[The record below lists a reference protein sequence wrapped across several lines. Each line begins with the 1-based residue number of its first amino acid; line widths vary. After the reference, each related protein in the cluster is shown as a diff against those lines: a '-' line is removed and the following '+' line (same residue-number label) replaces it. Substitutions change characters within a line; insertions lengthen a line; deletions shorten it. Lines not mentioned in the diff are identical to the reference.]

1 MKSSLGTEP
10 LEKNDYLPINYW
22 HSAQSTVLVVD
33 DHPTSRM
40 AATAFLSAD
49 GYEVLEAASGKEALK
64 QAAEHN
70 PDLILLD
77 IMLPQLDGFEV
88 CRCLKQNSQT
98 NAIPVVFVTVN
109 EDRQYRQ
116 ESMAAGGDDLL
127 IKPLDRLELSARVKS
142 LIRQKKLNEDLNQTE
157 RLLFSIAK
165 AIERRDSEPG
175 CFGDRI
181 SALVKAFGEYLQLS
195 PDEIQDLLW
204 AAYLHDIGTVG
215 IPDAVM
221 LKNGTLTPEE
231 LQLVKQH
238 VLIGEQICQP
248 LQHRR
253 RVLEII
259 RHHHERWD
267 GSGYPD
273 GIAGDNIPRLAQVFQ
288 IIDIYDA
295 LTRQRTYKEA
305 LTPAQALAEITE
317 ETDKQ
322 WRNPQLVKQFTDFI
336 HNYLESINSL

>member
-1 MKSSLGTEP
+1 MKSSLGTSI
-10 LEKNDYLPINYW
+10 LETTNYLPTNYLY
-22 HSAQSTVLVVD
+22 SEQPKVLVVD

-40 AATAFLSAD
+40 ATMAFLSAD
-49 GYEVLEAASGKEALK
+49 GYEVLEADSGTEALK
-64 QAAEHN
+64 QATEQS

-77 IMLPQLDGFEV
+77 IMLPHLDGFEV
-88 CRCLKQNSQT
+88 CRCLKQNVQT
-98 NAIPVVFVTVN
+98 NPIPVVFVTVN

-116 ESMAAGGDDLL
+116 QSMAVGGDDLL

-142 LIRQKKLNEDLNQTE
+142 LIRQKRLNEDLNQTE

-165 AIERRDSEPG
+165 AIESRDSEPG

-181 SALVKAFGEYLQLS
+181 GTLVKAFGEYLQLP
-195 PDEIQDLLW
+195 PDETQDLLW

-215 IPDAVM
+215 IPDSVM
-221 LKNGTLTPEE
+221 LKNGALTAEE

-238 VLIGEQICQP
+238 VLIGEKICQP

-273 GIAGDNIPRLAQVFQ
+273 GVAGDQIPRLAQIFQ

-305 LTPAQALAEITE
+305 LTPTQALVEIAEE
-317 ETDKQ
+317 MDKE
-322 WRNPQLVKQFTDFI
+322 WRNPQLVKQFTEFI
-336 HNYLESINSL
+336 HRTQIQ